1 MIKLKGSGVSP
12 GIAVGKIFFMEKADE
27 KIIRRT
33 VNDTQAELDRLS
45 NAVEDYLDDLTE
57 LKIKTQKE
65 AGEESSQ
72 IFETHSL
79 ILRDPDLRGEPANR

>member
-33 VNDTQAELDRLS
+33 VNDT
-45 NAVEDYLDDLTE
+45 
-57 LKIKTQKE
+57 
-65 AGEESSQ
+65 
-72 IFETHSL
+72 
-79 ILRDPDLRGEPANR
+79 